1 MKRNLPPFAAIRA
14 FEAAAKHENFKKAAE
29 EINLS
34 ASAISHQVRSLEDYL
49 KVSLFHRKNG
59 SVKLTNK
66 GNAYY
71 HHIVKIINDL
81 EKATLEVGVH
91 RNINRLVINLDHSLL
106 SCWLEY
112 SIQNFR
118 DQYPDAE
125 IEFISTEHQ
134 PDPNVDFDLAI
145 YFSQEPIHSE
155 NTYHLLSDYLT
166 LVAAPDLAKTLSSQ
180 PDIDELKSLTFLHCS
195 SDETEWE
202 KWFSSFNLS
211 APTNM
216 IKLTTNHRAV
226 VLNSAEMG
234 TGVALGRQPYLEQ
247 YLRRKSL
254 LRPYSDNIATGYNYY
269 LTVSNTS
276 QHLPIVRD
284 FVAWIQKQVR
294 TLTRIHQ

>member
-59 SVKLTNK
+59 SVNLTDK

-71 HHIVKIINDL
+71 RHIVKIINDL

-112 SIQNFR
+112 SIQSFR
-118 DQYPDAE
+118 NQYPDAD

-134 PDPNVDFDLAI
+134 PDLNVGFDLAI
-145 YFSQEPIHSE
+145 YFSPEPIHSE

-202 KWFSSFNLS
+202 KWFSSLNLS

-216 IKLTTNHRAV
+216 IKLTANHRAV

-234 TGVALGRQPYLEQ
+234 AGVALGRQPYIDR
-247 YLRRKSL
+247 YLHRKSL
-254 LRPYSDNIATGYNYY
+254 IRPYSDSIATGYNYY

-276 QHLPIVRD
+276 QHLPVVQD
-284 FVAWIQKQVR
+284 FVAWIQKQVS
-294 TLTRIHQ
+294 TFTRF